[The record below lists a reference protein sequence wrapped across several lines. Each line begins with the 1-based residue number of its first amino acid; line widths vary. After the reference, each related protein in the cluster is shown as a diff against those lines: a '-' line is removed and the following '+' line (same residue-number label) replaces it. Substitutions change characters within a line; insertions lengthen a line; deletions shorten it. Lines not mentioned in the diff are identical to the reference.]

1 MSLGFLAPSGSMPYG
16 QSGGISRASISYSRS
31 PSTTC
36 FAQAAV
42 PSDTSSGSPPAI
54 PATSQYA
61 WLKSKRG
68 SRPKAMME
76 ELEFVTPPPVQMR
89 SSPASFMRSSYSP
102 RGNGS
107 TRSSFCRST
116 HRCASP
122 GLSSVNLPIWN
133 IVTTTTLTGMGAA
146 RMGAARIGA
155 AREGW
160 GGAAPEDAGAKTPSA
175 PKAKFNAAASAPS
188 APDLSVRVFNGIPLV
203 SIPARRKKALV
214 HRLVRENLLAR
225 KAIHLVREHQPLIG
239 RTHIEVG
246 SQIAAIARRLII
258 DGRNPNPLRR
268 VAPAAAPQFGN
279 DRLETAPRIEHIV
292 DQQQLVFRV
301 ERGDQVVD
309 GVHPN
314 RAALLVDSGVR

>member
-1 MSLGFLAPSGSMPYG
+1 MSFGLLAPSGSMPYG

-36 FAQAAV
+36 LAQAAV

-61 WLKSKRG
+61 WLKSNRG
-68 SRPKAMME
+68 SSPRAMMD

-102 RGNGS
+102 KGNGS

-122 GLSSVNLPIWN
+122 GLSSVSLPIWN
-133 IVTTTTLTGMGAA
+133 IVTTTTVTGMGAA
-146 RMGAARIGA
+146 RMGAAR
-155 AREGW
+155 EGS
-160 GGAAPEDAGAKTPSA
+160 GGAAAEDAGAPLA
-175 PKAKFNAAASAPS
+175 PKAKLNATVNAPS
-188 APDLSVRVFNGIPLV
+188 ADLSVRVFNGIPL
-203 SIPARRKKALV
+203 IRIAARREKTCV
-214 HRLVRENLLAR
+214 HRLVRKDLLAR
-225 KAIHLVREHQPLIG
+225 EPIHFVREHQPLIG
-239 RTHIEVG
+239 RTYKKIG
-246 SQIAAIARRLII
+246 SQIAAIARRLVV

-268 VAPAAAPQFGN
+268 VAPAAAPQFGD

-309 GVHPN
+309 GVHTN
-314 RAALLVDSGVR
+314 RAALLVDSRVR